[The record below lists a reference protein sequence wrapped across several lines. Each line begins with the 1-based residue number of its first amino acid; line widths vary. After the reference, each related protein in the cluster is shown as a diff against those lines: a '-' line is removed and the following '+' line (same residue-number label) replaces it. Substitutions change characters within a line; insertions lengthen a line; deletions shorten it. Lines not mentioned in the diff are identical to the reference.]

1 MVGHSCSGYERYLIQ
16 QNAGKFQIFAIVPTM
31 ISKAER
37 DRLQRADLSVRI
49 SIEPSGLGLYKSF
62 AYEIFKRRPS
72 VLLALDG
79 NSAAVNL
86 VQEGKNGKFKCDMYV
101 DGRSRALKAK
111 ARTLQGYV
119 TVFTAKDDPAEQI
132 LNAHE
137 LR

>member
-1 MVGHSCSGYERYLIQ
+1 M
-16 QNAGKFQIFAIVPTM
+16 
-31 ISKAER
+31 
-37 DRLQRADLSVRI
+37 
-49 SIEPSGLGLYKSF
+49 
-62 AYEIFKRRPS
+62 
-72 VLLALDG
+72 LLALDG

-132 LNAHE
+132 LNAHD